1 MKFYIDTVIIL
12 DYIKNRNT
20 KSIQFL
26 ENLKDNNEWLGY
38 TSSFTKLELVDNLQ
52 SLDHMNNLAIKENR
66 TLDEITRK
74 RNQRKLM
81 KHELTSSVDNVE
93 KFFDRFRKKINLYDL
108 NEGGWN
114 KALELCRLI
123 NISAKDVIH
132 LSTALESE
140 CDFFITNDTDLIGN
154 VKKENLI
161 HICKPMNISGL
172 IENNEIITNEDLNE
186 FRGMIVE
193 IIHSDFYKSGLIK
206 RCQYC
211 NNVLEKGVCSNHA
224 KVEGCYDLVLSVIV
238 YNGFFEKTVAF
249 EKEDIEK
256 YFDLSLEKAK
266 RMTTESLDLE
276 IVKDILEEKL
286 KGKFC
291 IIEFEQSKITS
302 FRFDKSIP
310 SYEALKFYH
319 QWKDDTQNW

>member
-12 DYIKNRNT
+12 DYIKSRNNN
-20 KSIQFL
+20 SIQFL
-26 ENLKDNNEWLGY
+26 ENLKDNNEWSGY

-52 SLDHMNNLAIKENR
+52 SLDHMNNLAIKER
-66 TLDEITRK
+66 KTLDEITRK
-74 RNQRKLM
+74 RNQRRLM
-81 KHELTSSVDNVE
+81 KSELTSSVDTVE
-93 KFFDRFRKKINLYDL
+93 KFFDKFRKEIILYDL
-108 NEGGWN
+108 NESGWN
-114 KALELCRLI
+114 KALGLCKLI

-132 LSTALESE
+132 LSTALESK
-140 CDFFITNDTDLIGN
+140 CDFFITNDTDLIEN
-154 VKKENLI
+154 VKREKLI
-161 HICKPMNISGL
+161 NICKPMNISGL
-172 IENNEIITNEDLNE
+172 IENNEIKTNDDLNE

-193 IIHSDFYKSGLIK
+193 ILDSNFYESGLIK
-206 RCQYC
+206 RCPYC
-211 NNVLEKGVCSNHA
+211 NKVLKKGFCSTHE
-224 KVEGCYDLVLSVIV
+224 KVEGNYDLVLSVIV
-238 YNGFFEKTVAF
+238 YNGFFEKTVTF

-266 RMTTESLDLE
+266 RMATEALDQE
-276 IVKDILEEKL
+276 IVKDFLEKKL

-319 QWKDDTQNW
+319 QWKDDTQN